1 MQDRGSPVGAS
12 VVVCGQQAQGIALAE
27 AVQARLGVIEGWK
40 HGPHQVTYRQ
50 VERTFSLVVAAL
62 SRIEGQS

>member
-1 MQDRGSPVGAS
+1 MLPAYS
-12 VVVCGQQAQGIALAE
+12 
-27 AVQARLGVIEGWK
+27 RLGVIEAWK
-40 HGPHQVTYRQ
+40 HGPHQLTYRQ